1 MTSLPLVTARFLP
14 QVAEY
19 PAGAVFGPRRLGDY
33 EIVWLLEGSARWE
46 VTHPGGVREEH
57 VLRPGTLV
65 LARPGDVDRYEWS
78 PDGRS
83 RHAYLHFTGELPP
96 AAPLVSSRP
105 LAGNEPMAALVAHL
119 QRIATT
125 GGVQCIERVDAVLS
139 LVLDLFLEGPP
150 DDAPAV
156 DPRVLPAVDLVRRE
170 WAVHGLGL
178 VAVGRLAAA
187 CGMSA
192 GHFSRTFRA
201 AVGAS
206 PAAAL
211 ELVRLARAA
220 TLLQR
225 ANAGLTAVA
234 RDCGFAD
241 AYHLSHRFVAAYG
254 VPPGRFR
261 ALRPEPD
268 PLAPLDAA
276 GLRGLWGAL
285 VGDGSLG
292 EAGRAPDPP

>member
-1 MTSLPLVTARFLP
+1 MTARFLP

-19 PAGAVFGPRRLGDY
+19 PAGAVFGPRRLGDF

-46 VTHPGGVREEH
+46 VTHPDGGTERH
-57 VLRPGTLV
+57 LLRPGTLV
-65 LARPGDVDRYEWS
+65 MAWPGDIDRYEWS
-78 PDGRS
+78 PEGRS
-83 RHAYLHFTGELPP
+83 RHAYLHFTGRV
-96 AAPLVSSRP
+96 AGTNAPVSSRP
-105 LAGNEPMAALVAHL
+105 LAGNEPMAALVAYL
-119 QRIATT
+119 QRVATSGET
-125 GGVQCIERVDAVLS
+125 TEPARVDAMLA
-139 LVLDLFLEGPP
+139 LVVDLFVNGSPG
-150 DDAPAV
+150 DAPAI
-156 DPRVLPAVDLVRRE
+156 DPRVRPAVDLVRRE
-170 WAVHGLGL
+170 WGTHGLGL

-192 GHFSRTFRA
+192 GHFSRTFRG

-206 PAAAL
+206 PAAAF

-225 ANAGLTAVA
+225 ANVGLAEVA

-254 VPPGRFR
+254 VAPGRFR

-268 PLAPLDAA
+268 PLTPVDGA

-285 VGDGSLG
+285 VGEGPI
-292 EAGRAPDPP
+292 GRASPPVTADDLE

>member
-1 MTSLPLVTARFLP
+1 MRTSTSP
-14 QVAEY
+14 
-19 PAGAVFGPRRLGDY
+19 
-33 EIVWLLEGSARWE
+33 GSS
-46 VTHPGGVREEH
+46 
-57 VLRPGTLV
+57 L
-65 LARPGDVDRYEWS
+65 
-78 PDGRS
+78 
-83 RHAYLHFTGELPP
+83 P
-96 AAPLVSSRP
+96 AAPLVSARP
-105 LAGNEPMAALVAHL
+105 LAGNEPMAALVPIYNGSPPPAA
-119 QRIATT
+119 RRASSGSTP
-125 GGVQCIERVDAVLS
+125 CCRF
-139 LVLDLFLEGPP
+139 VLDLFLEGPP

-292 EAGRAPDPP
+292 EAGRAPDPA